1 MCRERRAVHPLFWR
15 RCAVVGLSG
24 RLRCKRARVPTL
36 RAAISH
42 GIAIQPN
49 LGRVVDLPTYPW
61 QRKRHW
67 ISTLPTRHTA
77 SVSGEHP
84 LLGRRIDVAGI
95 EAKVFELSA
104 RDVQNWLSDH
114 RISGRLL
121 LPCAAV
127 LEAFAAAGSGKPR
140 VEPIKLTGCA
150 MHRRAREFLSKAR
163 MGARRVGRS
172 SLKRLKMEVLTSSC
186 SLPPQ

>member
-1 MCRERRAVHPLFWR
+1 MDR
-15 RCAVVGLSG
+15 
-24 RLRCKRARVPTL
+24 
-36 RAAISH
+36 
-42 GIAIQPN
+42 IQPN
-49 LGRVVDLPTYPW
+49 SGPVVHLPTYPW

-95 EAKVFELSA
+95 EAKVFERSA

-127 LEAFAAAGSGKPR
+127 LEAFAAAGR
-140 VEPIKLTGCA
+140 VSLDFEPIKLTGFA
-150 MHRRAREFLSKAR
+150 MHRPLVISEQSEDGCETRWQVIAKE
-163 MGARRVGRS
+163 
-172 SLKRLKMEVLTSSC
+172 T
-186 SLPPQ
+186 